1 MLCHLLRSDPARDY
15 GSLSSPA
22 EGEEAATSVKTAVR
36 SAFTVAALSFHSVIE
51 GQ

>member
-1 MLCHLLRSDPARDY
+1 MLCRLLRSDTAKDY
-15 GSLSSPA
+15 AALASTA
-22 EGEEAATSVKTAVR
+22 EEEESATSVKTAVR